1 MWVEEEKEKLEE
13 ETRMG
18 VKHLKISIYVLGS
31 RKKKAFNK
39 VLNTIVNS
47 KLRIPK
53 PDKDITKKEVTGQ
66 YYW

>member
-1 MWVEEEKEKLEE
+1 
-13 ETRMG
+13 MG

-66 YYW
+66 YY